1 MKSYTLRD
9 LSYNVSGEKLI
20 LPFDAE
26 VKDEEIIDK
35 VISLFSKVKF
45 YERELFSDKL
55 ETAAVSVD
63 KYGDVVI
70 QCLYE
75 GHDDY
80 YKFSLR
86 FEVFRLKYD
95 GARRIY
101 YKTFREVEEG
111 QWMAAM
117 MIESEH
123 GALLEELVELKSLP
137 KFFENAELENYIMK
151 FD

>member
-1 MKSYTLRD
+1 MTLLPID
-9 LSYNVSGEKLI
+9 LVPNRPCNISKQCQAGRQRHI
-20 LPFDAE
+20 PF
-26 VKDEEIIDK
+26 
-35 VISLFSKVKF
+35 KVKF

-55 ETAAVSVD
+55 ETAAVTVD
-63 KYGDVVI
+63 KYGDIVI

-75 GHDDY
+75 GHDDFY
-80 YKFSLR
+80 RFSLR

-95 GARRIY
+95 NARRIY
-101 YKTFREVEEG
+101 YKTFREVEQG

-117 MIESEH
+117 MVETEH